1 MLEVAPSKV
10 FDTQT
15 PLFVLVTAV
24 GKYRRRNGEV
34 HRPFAIVQKMCDE
47 DKPDWFGENS
57 HLHARDSEAVEEK
70 GTFWADSLTPKGF
83 TVQASGDYFNLPT
96 TEQIDLVLEHLKT
109 GMCIFVFVRMCM

>member
-1 MLEVAPSKV
+1 MLEVAPSKF

-47 DKPDWFGENS
+47 DKPNWFEES
-57 HLHARDSEAVEEK
+57 ARYNEAVEEK
-70 GTFWADSLTPKGF
+70 DTFWAVSLTPKGF
-83 TVQASGDYFNLPT
+83 QVQATGDFFTLPN
-96 TEQIDLVLEHLKT
+96 TEQVQLVVNHLTT
-109 GMCIFVFVRMCM
+109 GMCILVFVSMCM